1 MRAEREKNISPLRRS
16 LALLGI
22 RGGAFGVMVVVGG
35 GCCEG
40 GCWAVLLL
48 SVVGVVVDDDGFPSG
63 KSHRLRSQDILASSL
78 FKRIAVEYFK
88 CYGDRKKTC
97 LAQVRKKSS
106 DSVGQLAFLPR
117 IMSRAVSAL
126 SSP

>member
-35 GCCEG
+35 GCEG

-63 KSHRLRSQDILASSL
+63 KSHRLRSQDIFASSL
-78 FKRIAVEYFK
+78 SERIAVE
-88 CYGDRKKTC
+88 
-97 LAQVRKKSS
+97 
-106 DSVGQLAFLPR
+106 
-117 IMSRAVSAL
+117 
-126 SSP
+126 